1 VVRTF
6 QMRSLR
12 SFEVEPWL
20 KSAGQQVWTRIRRG
34 LLTHEQELQESLQRE
49 VEQLSGARTNVQRA
63 TQLAKVLDAVFAIAD
78 AHELTEA
85 QVSALREVRP
95 ASRAVPVVE
104 LARKLESRALQ
115 VIDQMLGGDARVET
129 GLRGDGLEAFLGWL
143 TPRVISDARGPSGSP
158 SASPSPSTYTSTP
171 TPTVSDAPA
180 VVVRPPLAAG
190 SSVGSGWLRSDL
202 SADLSFARAGMDAA
216 RASLQFSQNE
226 LSVRL
231 RVTHQ
236 AALDAAQW
244 ISRKRRNEL
253 AMWLLSK
260 SAQFVLRKWIIPQ
273 LSRVDVGPQFLL
285 RVAVASGAV
294 GSAPL
299 ARLSSPV
306 TRAAARVRRASRAVK
321 PVKPQSKR

>member
-1 VVRTF
+1 MVSTS

-49 VEQLSGARTNVQRA
+49 VEQLGEARTNVQRA
-63 TQLAKVLDAVFAIAD
+63 TQLARVLDAVFAIAE

-85 QVSALREVRP
+85 QVSALREARP

-115 VIDQMLGGDARVET
+115 VIEQGIK
-129 GLRGDGLEAFLGWL
+129 LRADGYGLEAFLGWL
-143 TPRVISDARGPSGSP
+143 TPRDGAVAGLPVAVGLRGGS
-158 SASPSPSTYTSTP
+158 SPSTGSSTSTSTSVISSVVAGEVP
-171 TPTVSDAPA
+171 PVVA
-180 VVVRPPLAAG
+180 VAPPLAA
-190 SSVGSGWLRSDL
+190 SSSGGFGWLRPDL
-202 SADLSFARAGMDAA
+202 SADLRFARAGMDAA
-216 RASLQFSQNE
+216 RASLQFSQHE

-253 AMWLLSK
+253 AMWLLSR
-260 SAQFVLRKWIIPQ
+260 SAQFVLRKWVIPQ
-273 LSRVDVGPQFLL
+273 LARADIGPQLLL

-294 GSAPL
+294 GPAPL

-306 TRAAARVRRASRAVK
+306 TRAAARVRRVGRAVS
-321 PVKPQSKR
+321 PRRKR